1 MADSTANNNVTKLST
16 GLQAGGPGLTN
27 ITDET
32 PIEDIANAYVDT
44 GHQLSEIAEN
54 AYHDVFNRQTKRV
67 GNNFGESPYNYNAY
81 YQPGIND
88 TQSALRVAGTQHA
101 LEVGMDRA
109 KKDAEQRL
117 KDAQNNYSNAQTTLN
132 QLEQARKNAQTV
144 QTGEIGGGTSAS
156 ELLKFAE
163 AANAENAEELNRD
176 VSARYLSDELVG
188 NNWNI
193 RSIRDQAKADT
204 LAKFGISEE
213 QYKNF
218 SQEEHDAFWARGDVG
233 AYWTNRYAYQY
244 AQQTYGDQ
252 VANDYQA
259 AYEHNY
265 NVVKQIFDAIKSG
278 ADALQYCPAYIK
290 VARVENTDVNI
301 ETPQIMANQVSYEG
315 NTYNFSNSEDEGY
328 DKLPESTKQNSI
340 YNFVTAEDGKEIKQL
355 YEKWKSYSP
364 GLVPDEKAFEEHKKD
379 TEALRNKVRE
389 AISKS
394 GEAAKKNASTRKV
407 SFESDYENVEN
418 LVEGAFGADF
428 QSINYLMNMRANNPQ
443 QYEDL
448 IHDYS
453 LVLTY
458 GQVFEI
464 ADGKK
469 TYHTPEGDKVLEE
482 GTYVMYMLPGF
493 QDANGEF
500 LEPNLK
506 RIMQLRSGEFDAT
519 MDQAELDEEMN
530 KAMEGYQRVVSAA
543 LFLAAGSDCDT
554 NESIVH
560 AAIYASDPT
569 RSDTKKGAVYNG
581 HTVAEILEKFA
592 ELADKDGETAYTL
605 FTKIIN
611 KASSVSGSLMA
622 NYGGKLTST
631 KTTDEKGRNMVGSEI
646 VGAKDAN
653 TLFTEGDIDNLT
665 VEEAT
670 ALWGII
676 GTSIDQYNGGK
687 TEGNIKSDFLTAD
700 GLNWFNK
707 FGIETVRGLVGII
720 DLVGNAVWTGASALG
735 TQIGTLVEG
744 RGGNWTEEEYDRV
757 FKDGRWWG
765 WGGITGNW
773 TGASSIYDQFVGEYK
788 ETAFGYGEE
797 NQWRMTNNLTHL
809 VNPILEDMW
818 FGSGNENQAAMGVG
832 RTGDDGFNYRT
843 VMNTTASL
851 AGLVASVVAGN
862 YIAKGVGAGAKW
874 IGDLSKSAAKAA
886 AAGIKGKFMRSALT
900 AGANTAKKLMNGA
913 EVIAGTLSVS
923 PADDIARVA
932 ANYTDDAINSADD
945 VVNAIVGKAGNADDV
960 VSGVSSTASRIA
972 DVSDDIAYRANE
984 AVSSGLAS
992 ADDVASLRVFS
1003 QSYDDSVKALG
1014 AAATSITA
1022 NSADDIYKGI
1032 VTYGQKAVKALTGA
1046 TDDVIDDVVRFV
1058 GGKVTKD
1065 ALSLAHISAYSGVA
1079 IDDLANVGSET
1090 YTILSNIANVQS
1102 GGISANIPK
1111 DLAKYISG
1119 MSKDDVISLMK
1130 DLVDNAN
1137 FRMNAISHGAKVSP
1151 WGMDDT
1157 IRFMA
1162 RNGWDS
1168 KRLTLMTKDWLKDQL
1183 QDLSTDILYGYI
1195 KPDVTNEGTDRETI
1209 DEYLTNPLNYV
1220 FNLGAS
1226 GLQYFGGRWANNIA
1240 QSANSKMLDR
1250 ARKALTIAEQ
1260 TGDASLIERKAR
1272 RVMKL
1277 VSRAE
1282 SLADKAL
1289 ERGKTLEEVK
1299 DITQQ
1304 CNSYADEAM
1313 LVMEEKVFRNMTD
1326 DQLAE
1331 IADDISGLSDILQS
1345 EEMGMTRN
1353 LFYAYSAG
1361 IVKGNA
1367 NYFQFKRMLNTYD
1380 NGLGNVVDTR
1390 TNGTIWKSLFEG
1402 RHNILREMDIPRGTV
1417 TLAEQKKIYK
1427 AMVNHVMELPL
1438 AKTIPGLRNS
1448 LNNYFD
1454 ELLNMAKAGGYTKM
1468 RAGYLPIESMLNT
1481 NDKISAGVRG
1491 FSSGEFVLHSATAN
1505 PYLERS
1511 IGLRDEDIV
1520 DAILRGDKEIQLKDE
1535 AGKFIVDDAG
1545 KIQTRELYAPGL
1557 NFLDSITNA
1566 ANAKTFH
1573 DYIDPIIGANG
1584 SQAGA
1589 QGLKNAYIVVNQKGA
1604 MKTALSK
1611 SIEYDKKVMS
1621 NIENDVFSSKAEKT
1635 ANTKAKTAAK
1645 EKLVKAADQNPDIE
1659 KTIAKNTAVKMA
1671 AEQQLEALKTKATEL
1686 TRYQREFPAV
1696 LMKFVNDAGH
1706 IDIKAGFEVFNRYK
1720 QIVQNDLKRFK
1731 NGEISVG
1738 DTMNTPMYRY
1748 DRFAWQYGRDKFFG
1762 QQVNGY
1768 THKVEVD
1775 NTYYGLL
1782 NYCATRNVEPS
1793 KDMVMRRILMTQEVD
1808 PTDANGKLWVSIGKD
1823 GTEYPWQSPL
1833 DFFKSSGITA
1843 DATSNIALRKYQTRA
1858 IPWYYKPKE
1867 KGAKWTA
1874 EKFDNLMLDSP
1885 QNIKTAKDIVASN
1898 LVGKTLP
1905 GSKGKLNDSAKRMLD
1920 NVTNDIL
1927 TRKKGGTKYD
1937 NITISFGEYID
1948 ELSTVMPEVSLYL
1961 GAFDKN
1967 SGYYDIFRKLNSM
1980 QNTGVTFESFREY
1993 LDNILAEAHRN
2004 GQRPP
2009 KDVVKAWAVWQAME
2023 DNSTR
2028 AISLGDN
2035 FEVNNK
2041 EGVDIIDSSREAV
2054 EQNTRNGRYDPYEV
2068 ALDREIQNESF
2079 VDRYGK
2085 DFSEELAY
2093 LKSVYN
2099 TPDDLKDGLTAL
2111 NGFIDAYTNGDGYL
2125 QAYKNRIKILNKAKK
2140 LIDEDVSG
2148 LIDRASGIESVQKRI
2163 DNYTKTREHRQKAYG
2178 YTVTEVDE
2186 SFDNLKAF
2194 GATNAGS
2201 GYSITKDPSQF
2212 RAASRNLALYGAN
2225 EKALAPMRE
2234 EFEEAVN
2241 LYKQALADEHA
2252 TERVLRETTDKK
2264 QIKIFQDMLAE
2275 KKEKSLK
2282 AQGLVDETRK
2292 RFSQAMTDRGI
2303 DLTGT
2308 FEHAADWSGGMMDY
2322 DRMMF
2327 EGGSMEGKVNQ
2338 SIEALRDVNSLLIAS
2353 NEKRANKLIEE
2364 IRGKIA
2370 ELEAFK
2376 QELPDYMG
2384 ISALRRDQ
2392 LSNQDSLESSLAFLM
2407 NQTIYGDGLEQ
2418 SSRYRILPD
2427 GSHEIVDTKPTNGMF
2442 TDEQLNSIG
2451 GSTRALGTSRS
2462 RLELDASGRIVHAH
2476 PETAEFAKTSVD
2488 FGNYKDVAVERTIDL
2503 GEDKMQ
2509 LMLHKDDEY
2518 IDVENLT
2525 PQEVSELN
2533 LNAFEKKGSLY
2544 RLAIIEET
2552 GGQVEKPLTKA
2563 FTYGDK
2569 QPEFDRLS
2577 AANEKAKAVYEY
2589 KKLESKTPRKPT
2601 ADELESY
2608 NRAKQNPMA
2617 SVKSAYDEHMSELA
2631 KLKKKNKL
2639 TDSDIDI
2646 SLEDAQTNARM
2657 ANTKLNRFTKTNKQT
2672 IQDISPKTGD
2682 IDKKLADLRVKET
2695 ETVERMA
2702 EASSFGDLSE
2712 NEEYHAARRELAQI
2726 RNEISELESVKS
2738 GKFVVNGS
2746 IAPVLTEDERDLI
2759 VSRDAIESEGETYG
2773 KYTLVKLVTDEQPD
2787 VELRAEDAGLENE
2800 HFVIG
2805 RAYNREA
2812 AYTEW
2817 LAFSKDEY
2825 AIQAKI
2831 EREVNRAK
2839 EVAKKAEKNS
2849 EKAEKTKVADPDDST
2864 KKTTFKN
2871 LSEEAF
2877 KGKLK
2882 EKATPEQYKAWK
2894 AAKDHLNYA
2903 RGIKDNAK
2911 AQMFRDHNGALY
2923 LADGATKN
2931 LAEYSS
2937 YANQLKSRGWKPLK
2951 KGEEVP
2957 PVDPKADKKARKEM
2971 QKAITKNRHAGD
2983 LLDSRAQDWQ
2993 VPQDKKGNILFDAA
3007 SKNTTI
3013 ANMEEIYNQVKKVT
3027 GLDLDRDGILMS
3039 NEYADLL
3046 TRIADESTNAGKF
3059 RNAVSALSNFSQAVQ
3074 NAQLAGGASF
3084 VNALSIA
3091 QLRGAIFQDPRMMK
3105 QYIQAV
3111 GSMRNS
3117 RAVAMFAQD
3126 NLPLLSKFVLETGD
3140 ASIVNDFGA
3149 AISTRPGVS
3158 DGGVLQNITT
3168 NLLNLKEDFI
3178 KAKIDND
3185 GSIPKAFKD
3194 IVAKDVQ
3201 NTIFED
3207 ATFRNAIPVLRAKM
3221 LTANYDA
3228 ALSQLM
3234 RKFPNMDGK
3243 LMEKAAIQMAYGKT
3257 EAFFNPY
3264 RTIGEKNLTD
3274 VLDNTFTKQVRDFAS
3289 SFTNSK
3295 SQETV
3300 LDTLTGFFFA
3310 LRYKMML
3317 AGRAYAGATGAIPSV
3332 RGAVASRAIANG
3344 GADITEETLDTVL
3357 NSVGTAFMHS
3367 GSLTG
3372 IGSLGALAV
3381 VAAVQAKSL
3390 GIPTAWDDVSWID
3403 EYDGSLKIPEVLLK
3417 FQTIGQ
3423 IWLPNSYNEE
3433 QGLHIDPTKSMYG
3446 LDTMSSIFTL
3456 QNNFFRTFDRM
3467 FNPETYYAAP
3477 QRGILGSASSEDAIN
3492 KVLNAPV
3499 PRAIGD
3505 ELIGSNLLSPYKAMY
3520 EIIMDSTYF
3529 GNNIW
3534 EKRKLPDGR
3543 DNPNYDLGRNFAA
3556 SAMHL
3561 LGLDQVLDGG
3571 KGYNSWVKGKG
3582 EPGYVEQDQIGT
3594 VKGSGILQHEFWSA
3608 AVDMM
3613 EGKYIE
3619 AIYGAGELP
3628 VKVQNLSSKA
3638 RTEFNTRVK
3647 NIIAGYNDEY
3657 KAVTEDPASTNADK
3671 DVAFREYV
3679 KKSADAVSKWSS
3691 KHDFALGKDQ
3701 ALVPYVTRTI
3711 MAMVSG
3717 EYDDNMYYVQDAYWK
3732 ASKEAQIEGATAA
3745 NWYLDDDD
3753 LKAWLDEGKTA
3764 EDFKNEKQKRT
3775 EAYNKAM
3782 DDEYE
3787 ARKALIE
3794 ANRDADGNELIKG
3807 LEGFL
3812 TDRYSYEDLKAEQRA
3827 VNKEVFTSIHAK
3839 LDMPVGEFDNF
3850 KEMKA
3855 YYEKMIEGATSKN
3868 QKVNLAMRYN
3878 TYVFDLLAPYAEKY
3892 GANIVN
3898 DGYYNGQGLANDL
3911 ADYVILPADK
3921 KYYGKQPVANYIKDV
3936 FNVGY
3941 RNGDALPSD
3950 KEIYEKFITAQNL
3963 MMKGAVSSSIAVL
3976 NNLLD
3981 KIKKGQVYVSD
3992 GDYNKIINMRAILSA
4007 RSK

>member
-1 MADSTANNNVTKLST
+1 MADSTANNNVTKLNT

-32 PIEDIANAYVDT
+32 PIEDIANAYTDT

-81 YQPGIND
+81 YQPGVND
-88 TQSALRVAGTQHA
+88 AQSALRIAGTQHA

-109 KKDAEQRL
+109 KKDAEE
-117 KDAQNNYSNAQTTLN
+117 KAKAAQQNYADAQTTLN

-144 QTGEIGGGTSAS
+144 QAGEIGGGTSAS

-163 AANAENAEELNRD
+163 AANAENADELNRD
-176 VSARYLSDELVG
+176 VSAKYLSDELVG
-188 NNWNI
+188 DNWNI

-204 LAKFGISEE
+204 LAKFGISPE
-213 QYKNF
+213 QYANF

-233 AYWTNRYAYQY
+233 SYWTNRYAYQY

-265 NVVKQIFDAIKSG
+265 GVVKQIFDAIKSG

-290 VARVENTDVNI
+290 VTKRENAETFMNNV
-301 ETPQIMANQVSYEG
+301 ETPQIVANQVTYEG
-315 NTYNFSNSEDEGY
+315 TTYNFTNSENEGY
-328 DKLPESTKQNSI
+328 DKLPETTKQNSI
-340 YNFVTAEDGKEIKQL
+340 YNFVSAEDGQEIKQL

-364 GLVPDEKAFEEHKKD
+364 GLIQDNKAFEEHKKD
-379 TEALRNKVRE
+379 TEALQNKVKE
-389 AISKS
+389 ALSKS
-394 GEAAKKNASTRKV
+394 GEAAKRNAPTQKI
-407 SFESDYENVEN
+407 SFETDYNNVEN
-418 LVEGAFGADF
+418 MVEGAFGADF

-458 GQVFEI
+458 GQVFEV

-482 GTYVMYMLPGF
+482 GTYVMYTLPGF

-506 RIMQLRSGEFDAT
+506 RMMQLRSGEFDAT
-519 MDQAELDEEMN
+519 MDEAQLDEEMR
-530 KAMEGYQRVVSAA
+530 KAMEGYQKVVSAA

-554 NESIVH
+554 NDSIVH

-569 RSDTKKGAVYNG
+569 RSDTKKGTVYGG
-581 HTVAEILEKFA
+581 HTVEEILEKFS
-592 ELADKDGETAYTL
+592 EMADKDGETAYTL

-622 NYGGKLTST
+622 NYGGKLTTT
-631 KTTDEKGRNMVGSEI
+631 KTTDETGRNMVGSEI
-646 VGAKDAN
+646 VGSKDAN
-653 TLFTEGDIDNLT
+653 TLFTDGDIDNLT

-670 ALWGII
+670 ALWGVI

-687 TEGNIKSDFLTAD
+687 TDGNIKSDFLTAD

-707 FGIETVRGLVGII
+707 FGIETVRGLVGIV
-720 DLVGNAVWTGASALG
+720 DLVGNALWTGAAALG

-765 WGGITGNW
+765 WGGVTGNW
-773 TGASSIYDQFVGEYK
+773 TGQASFYDQFIGDYK

-797 NQWRMTNNLTHL
+797 NQERMTNNLTHL
-809 VNPILEDMW
+809 VNPLLEDMW
-818 FGSGNENQAAMGVG
+818 FGDGNENQAAMGVG
-832 RTGDDGFNYRT
+832 RTGDEGFNYRSA
-843 VMNTTASL
+843 MNVTASL

-862 YIAKGVGAGAKW
+862 YIAKGVSAGAKW
-874 IGDLSKSAAKAA
+874 AGDLSKSAAKAA
-886 AAGIKGKFMRSALT
+886 AAGVKGKFMRSALNT
-900 AGANTAKKLMNGA
+900 GAKSAKALMDGANAIANG
-913 EVIAGTLSVS
+913 
-923 PADDIARVA
+923 PADDITRVLL
-932 ANYTDDAINSADD
+932 NYTDDVANVTDDAARGIVGAANYVDDAANVADD
-945 VVNAIVGKAGNADDV
+945 AANSLDDVMREAGKMSAGN
-960 VSGVSSTASRIA
+960 IA
-972 DVSDDIAYRANE
+972 ETTSEIQ
-984 AVSSGLAS
+984 
-992 ADDVASLRVFS
+992 SLRAYS
-1003 QSYDDSVKALG
+1003 GAYDDGVNALG

-1022 NSADDIYKGI
+1022 NSADDVYKG
-1032 VTYGQKAVKALTGA
+1032 VVEYSRDLFKSMTGV
-1046 TDDVIDDVVRFV
+1046 TDDVVDDITRFV
-1058 GGKVTKD
+1058 GGKITKD
-1065 ALSLAHISAYSGVA
+1065 AFSLAHISAYSGLS

-1090 YTILSNIANVQS
+1090 YTILSNIAHVQS
-1102 GGISANIPK
+1102 GGTTANLPK
-1111 DLAKYISG
+1111 DLANYISS
-1119 MSKDDVISLMK
+1119 MSKEEVVGLMK
-1130 DLVDNAN
+1130 DIAQHAN
-1137 FRMNAISHGAKVSP
+1137 FRMDAISHGSKLAP

-1162 RNGWDS
+1162 RNGWDA
-1168 KRLTLMTKDWLKDQL
+1168 KRLTLMTKDWLKDQM
-1183 QDLSTDILYGYI
+1183 QDLATDILYGYI

-1209 DEYLTNPLNYV
+1209 DEYLTNPMNYV

-1226 GLQYFGGRWANNIA
+1226 GLQYFGGRMVNKIA
-1240 QSANSKMLDR
+1240 QSINSRELDN
-1250 ARKALTIAEQ
+1250 ARKALMVANQ
-1260 TGDASLIERKAR
+1260 TGNSTLIEKKAR
-1272 RVMKL
+1272 KVMKL
-1277 VSRAE
+1277 VNRAE
-1282 SLADKAL
+1282 TLADKAL
-1289 ERGKTLEEVK
+1289 ERGKSLEQVK

-1313 LVMEEKVFRNMTD
+1313 LVMQEKVFRNMTD
-1326 DQLAE
+1326 KQLADL
-1331 IADDISGLSDILQS
+1331 ADDIPGLSDVLQS

-1353 LFYAYSAG
+1353 LFYGYNAG
-1361 IVKGNA
+1361 TIKANA
-1367 NYFQFKRMLNTYD
+1367 NYFQFKRMLNTYN
-1380 NGLGNVVDTR
+1380 NGLGNVVDKQ
-1390 TNGTIWKSLFEG
+1390 TNGAIWKSLFEG
-1402 RHNILREMDIPRGTV
+1402 RHNVLREMDIPRGTV

-1427 AMVNHVMELPL
+1427 AMVDNVMELPL

-1481 NDKISAGVRG
+1481 NDKVSAGIRG

-1520 DAILRGDKEIQLKDE
+1520 DAIMRGDKEIQLKDE
-1535 AGKFIVDDAG
+1535 AGKLIVDEAG
-1545 KIQTRELYAPGL
+1545 NVQTRELYAPGL

-1566 ANAKTFH
+1566 SNAKTFH

-1584 SQAGA
+1584 SQAGE

-1604 MKTALSK
+1604 MKTALGK

-1621 NIENDVFSSKAEKT
+1621 NIENEVFSSKAEKA
-1635 ANTKAKTAAK
+1635 ANTKVKNAAK
-1645 EKLVKAADQNPDIE
+1645 EKLVKVADQNPDIE
-1659 KTIAKNTAVKMA
+1659 KAVTTNTAVKMT

-1686 TRYQREFPAV
+1686 TRRQQEFPAV
-1696 LMKFVNDAGH
+1696 VMKYVNGSGR
-1706 IDIKAGFEVFNRYK
+1706 IDTRAGFEVFNRYK

-1738 DTMNTPMYRY
+1738 GTMSTPMYRF
-1748 DRFAWQYGRDKFFG
+1748 DRYAWQYGRDEFFG
-1762 QQVNGY
+1762 AKVDGY
-1768 THKVEVD
+1768 THKVNVD
-1775 NTYYGLL
+1775 DTYYGLL
-1782 NYCATRNVEPS
+1782 NDCATRNVDPS
-1793 KDMVMRRILMTQEVD
+1793 KDMIMRRMLMTQEVD
-1808 PTDANGKLWVSIGKD
+1808 PTDANGNLWISVGKD
-1823 GTEYPWQSPL
+1823 GVEYPWQSPL
-1833 DFFKSSGITA
+1833 DYFKSSGITS
-1843 DATSNIALRKYQTRA
+1843 DATSNMAVRDYQNRET
-1858 IPWYYKPKE
+1858 PWYYKPKE
-1867 KGAKWTA
+1867 KGAEWTA
-1874 EKFDNLMLDSP
+1874 DRFDSLMLNTP
-1885 QNIKTAKDIVASN
+1885 ENIKTAKDIIAKN
-1898 LVGKTLP
+1898 LAGKTLP
-1905 GSKGKLNDSAKRMLD
+1905 GSKGKLNENAKKMLD
-1920 NVTNDIL
+1920 SVTNDIL
-1927 TRKKGGTKYD
+1927 TRKKGSTKSG
-1937 NITISFGEYID
+1937 NISMSFGEYVD
-1948 ELSTVMPEVSLYL
+1948 ELSTVMPEVSLYM
-1961 GAFDKN
+1961 GAFDKD
-1967 SGYYDIFRKLNSM
+1967 SGYYGIFTKLNSM
-1980 QNTGVTFESFREY
+1980 QNTGTTFESFREY
-1993 LDNILAEAHRN
+1993 LNNILAEAHKN
-2004 GQRPP
+2004 NQRPP
-2009 KDVVKAWAVWQAME
+2009 KDLVKAWAVWQAME

-2028 AISLGDN
+2028 AVSLGDN

-2041 EGVDIIDSSREAV
+2041 EGVDILDSSREAV
-2054 EQNTRNGRYDPYEV
+2054 EQNTLNGRGDPYKA
-2068 ALDREIQNESF
+2068 ALAREIENESF
-2079 VDRYGK
+2079 VGRYGK
-2085 DFSEELAY
+2085 DFPEELAY

-2111 NGFIDAYTNGDGYL
+2111 NQFIDAYTSGDGYL
-2125 QAYKNRIKILNKAKK
+2125 QAYNKRTEILKKAGK
-2140 LIDEDVSG
+2140 LIDEDTTA
-2148 LIDRASGIESVQKRI
+2148 LIKRATGVKSVKKRV
-2163 DNYTKTREHRQKAYG
+2163 DDYARARQHRQAAYG
-2178 YTVTEVDE
+2178 YEADADE
-2186 SFDNLKAF
+2186 AYDALKAF
-2194 GATNAGS
+2194 GATNKNA
-2201 GYSITKDPSQF
+2201 GYSLTKNPSQF
-2212 RAASRNLALYGAN
+2212 RAASRNLALYDESAKTLN
-2225 EKALAPMRE
+2225 PLKE
-2234 EFEEAVN
+2234 EFEEAVSS
-2241 LYKQALADEHA
+2241 YKQALADEHA
-2252 TERVLRETTDKK
+2252 TARVVNETTDPKQLKVLQKLLDEKK
-2264 QIKIFQDMLAE
+2264 QA
-2275 KKEKSLK
+2275 SLD

-2292 RFSQAMTDRGI
+2292 KFSQAMADRGI
-2303 DLTGT
+2303 DLTGS

-2322 DRMMF
+2322 DRMML

-2338 SIEALRDVNSLLIAS
+2338 SINALKEVNSLLIAS
-2353 NEKRANKLIEE
+2353 NEKRANKLIGE
-2364 IRGKIA
+2364 INAKIT
-2370 ELEAFK
+2370 ELEAFR
-2376 QELPDYMG
+2376 QEIPEYMG
-2384 ISALRRDQ
+2384 LSAMRANQ
-2392 LSNQDSLESSLAFLM
+2392 LSTQDSLESSLTFLM

-2427 GSHEIVDTKPTNGMF
+2427 GSREIVDTKPTNGMF

-2451 GSTRALGTSRS
+2451 NNARARGVSKS
-2462 RLELDASGRIVHAH
+2462 RLELDDSGRIVHAH
-2476 PETAEFAKTSVD
+2476 PETAEFANTSVD
-2488 FGNYKDVAVERTIDL
+2488 FGKYKDVNVERIAGVDD
-2503 GEDKMQ
+2503 EKMQ
-2509 LMLHKDDEY
+2509 LALSRNNEY

-2533 LNAFEKKGSLY
+2533 MNAWEKKGSPY

-2552 GGQVEKPLTKA
+2552 GGQIEKPLTKA

-2569 QPEFDRLS
+2569 QPEFEKLS
-2577 AANEKAKAVYEY
+2577 TANDKAQAVLKYKEAEAKNPKQQKVTAGEYEVMRDNTQY
-2589 KKLESKTPRKPT
+2589 AENLK
-2601 ADELESY
+2601 
-2608 NRAKQNPMA
+2608 N
-2617 SVKSAYDEHMSELA
+2617 LA
-2631 KLKKKNKL
+2631 NLKKELKL
-2639 TDSDIDI
+2639 SDKDIDV
-2646 SLEDAQTNARM
+2646 SLEDAQTNAWM
-2657 ANTKLNRFTKTNKQT
+2657 TNAELEKFTKANKQT
-2672 IQDISPKTGD
+2672 VQDISPKAGD
-2682 IDKKLADLRVKET
+2682 IDKKLADLRAKET
-2695 ETVERMA
+2695 EAVERMS
-2702 EASSFGDLSE
+2702 EAREFGDLSE
-2712 NEEYHAARRELAQI
+2712 NEEYRSARSELAQI
-2726 RNEISELESVKS
+2726 RNEIAELESAKK
-2738 GKFVVNGS
+2738 GKKVSKGT
-2746 IAPVLTEDERDLI
+2746 AKTELSEEENALV

-2773 KYTLVKLVTDEQPD
+2773 KYTLVKLALDEQPD

-2800 HFVIG
+2800 NFTID
-2805 RAYNREA
+2805 RAYNRDA

-2817 LAFSKDEY
+2817 LAYSKDEDS
-2825 AIQAKI
+2825 IQAKI
-2831 EREVNRAK
+2831 ERKSKKAEQ
-2839 EVAKKAEKNS
+2839 VAKKAEKNT
-2849 EKAEKTKVADPDDST
+2849 EKAEKTKVADPDDAD
-2864 KKTTFKN
+2864 KKTTLKD
-2871 LSEEAF
+2871 LSEESF
-2877 KGKLK
+2877 EGKLK

-2894 AAKDHLNYA
+2894 KAKDHLEYA
-2903 RGIKDNAK
+2903 RGIKDNEK

-2931 LAEYSS
+2931 LAGYSS

-2957 PVDPKADKKARKEM
+2957 PVDAKADKKARKEM

-2983 LLDSRAQDWQ
+2983 VLDSRAQEWQ
-2993 VPQDKKGNILFDAA
+2993 VPQDKNGNILFDAA

-3013 ANMEEIYNQVKKVT
+3013 ANMEEIYSQVKKVT

-3046 TRIADESTNAGKF
+3046 TRIADESTDAGKF
-3059 RNAVSALSNFSQAVQ
+3059 RKAVGALSNFSQAVQ
-3074 NAQLAGGASF
+3074 NVQLAGGASF

-3105 QYIQAV
+3105 QYIQVV

-3117 RAVAMFAQD
+3117 HAVAMFAQD
-3126 NLPLLSKFVLETGD
+3126 NMPLLSKFVMETGD

-3158 DGGVLQNITT
+3158 DGGVLQNMTT
-3168 NLLNLKEDFI
+3168 NLFNLKEDFI
-3178 KAKIDND
+3178 KARVDND
-3185 GSIPKAFKD
+3185 GSIPKALKD

-3207 ATFRNAIPVLRAKM
+3207 ATFKNAMPVLRAKM

-3228 ALSQLM
+3228 AINQLM
-3234 RKFPNMDGK
+3234 HKFPNMDGK

-3264 RTIGEKNLTD
+3264 RTIGKKNLTD
-3274 VLDNTFTKQVRDFAS
+3274 VLDNTFTKKVRDFAAT
-3289 SFTNSK
+3289 FTNSK

-3317 AGRAYAGATGAIPSV
+3317 SGRVYAGAAGALPSI
-3332 RGAVASRAIANG
+3332 RGGIASRAIANG

-3367 GSLTG
+3367 GSMMG
-3372 IGSLGALAV
+3372 VGSLGALAV
-3381 VAAVQAKSL
+3381 IAATQAKAL

-3423 IWLPNSYNEE
+3423 IWLPNAYSEE
-3433 QGLHIDPTKSMYG
+3433 KGLHVDPTQSMYG

-3456 QNNFFRTFDRM
+3456 QNSLFRTIDRSI
-3467 FNPETYYAAP
+3467 NPETYYAAP

-3492 KVLNAPV
+3492 KFLNAPV

-3505 ELIGSNLLSPYKAMY
+3505 ELIGSNLLSPFKAMY
-3520 EIIMDSTYF
+3520 EVIMDSTYF

-3556 SAMHL
+3556 STMHI

-3582 EPGYVEQDQIGT
+3582 TPGYVEQDQIGT

-3628 VKVQNLSSKA
+3628 IKVQNLSSKA

-3657 KAVTEDPASTNADK
+3657 KAITEDPASTSDDK
-3671 DVAFREYV
+3671 DVAFREYT
-3679 KKSADAVSKWSS
+3679 KKAADAVSKWSS
-3691 KHDFALGKDQ
+3691 RHDFALGKDQ
-3701 ALVPYVTRTI
+3701 ALVPYVTRTM
-3711 MAMVSG
+3711 MAMLSG

-3732 ASKEAQIEGATAA
+3732 AGKAAQIEGATAA

-3753 LKAWLDEGKTA
+3753 LKEWLANGKTA
-3764 EDFKNEKQKRT
+3764 EDFKNEKQRRT
-3775 EAYNKAM
+3775 EAYNKAL
-3782 DDEYE
+3782 DDEYD
-3787 ARKALIE
+3787 ARQALIAAGYPAE
-3794 ANRDADGNELIKG
+3794 Y
-3807 LEGFL
+3807 L
-3812 TDRYSYEDLKAEQRA
+3812 TKYSYDDLKAEQRA
-3827 VNKEVFTSIHAK
+3827 VNKEVFTSIHSK
-3839 LDMPVGEFDNF
+3839 LDMPVGEFDNY

-3855 YYEKMIEGATSKN
+3855 YYEKLIEGATSKN
-3868 QKVNLAMRYN
+3868 QKTNLAMRYN

-3898 DGYYNGQGLANDL
+3898 DGYYNGKGLANDL
-3911 ADYVILPADK
+3911 SEYIILPADQ
-3921 KYYGKQPVANYIKDV
+3921 KYYGKQPIANYIKDV

-3941 RNGDALPSD
+3941 RKGAALPSD
-3950 KEIYEKFITAQNL
+3950 AEIYEKFITAQNL
-3963 MMKGAVSSSIAVL
+3963 MMKGSVSSSLAVL
-3976 NNLLD
+3976 DNLMD

-3992 GDYNKIINMRAILSA
+3992 SDYNRIINMRAILSA